1 MRVKTSE
8 ARGAVLDWLVATAK
22 GFSPVFE
29 HTLYDPI
36 IYLSKMQKQEEDSY
50 APSRRWSEG
59 GAVVEYEHINIEY
72 RAPFGWWAAWVRGG
86 TEDEYG
92 CTGPTPLVAAM
103 RCFVASRLGDE
114 VDVPDELM
122 EAA

>member
-59 GAVVEYEHINIEY
+59 GEIIEREHMTLHCYSDSLWDACIGRLDY
-72 RAPFGWWAAWVRGG
+72 VA
-86 TEDEYG
+86 D
-92 CTGPTPLVAAM
+92 GPTPLIAAM

-114 VDVPDELM
+114 VDVPDELVVTDDV
-122 EAA
+122 